1 MSYLSYKCITMKKIS
16 ALILAFFI
24 MNISV
29 AFAQENTQAVTTSA
43 SITSTVENTQTVS
56 DTESSQQSEEVVYN
70 YYFSPTCGWC
80 QKLDAFLEKND
91 AYEKLTINK
100 FDVRSQAD
108 KMMFA
113 AEEHGLSPS
122 SVGTPFVTY
131 GPSGTG
137 SYIDGGFYG
146 AVEHFSQ
153 AMGIESPIASPE
165 EQKNKSFIIVLIGL
179 LVIVAP
185 LAYLGLKK

>member
-1 MSYLSYKCITMKKIS
+1 MKKIS
-16 ALILAFFI
+16 AFIL
-24 MNISV
+24 MVLVLNIGSV
-29 AFAQENTQAVTTSA
+29 FAEENIQAVTTSA
-43 SITSTVENTQTVS
+43 PVTTQAETN
-56 DTESSQQSEEVVYN
+56 QQSEEVVYN

-91 AYEKLTINK
+91 AYVKLNINK

-113 AEEHGLSPS
+113 AEEHGLAPS

-131 GPSGTG
+131 GPNGTG

-153 AMGIESPIASPE
+153 AMGIDSPIATPD
-165 EQKNKSFIIVLIGL
+165 EQKNKSFIIVLIWL